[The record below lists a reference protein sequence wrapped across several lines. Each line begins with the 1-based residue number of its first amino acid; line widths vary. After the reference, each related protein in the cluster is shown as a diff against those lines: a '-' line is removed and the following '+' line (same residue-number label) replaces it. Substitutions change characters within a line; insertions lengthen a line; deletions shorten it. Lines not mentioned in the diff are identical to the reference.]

1 MSRTPAAAGVTVAS
15 MSRATSPRGFLRAA
29 DCNLDE
35 FRAVV
40 EVDTDPADHPLA
52 ERIDNGVPVYSAAD
66 LRDRIAGGLDRRV
79 VEGEIAASLL
89 AGPGTVV
96 VTGAMDPTVVDRAS
110 TVFFDL
116 IDQQNANGRSVGDH
130 YAKPGANDRVWN
142 SFEKHAIADPESFV
156 AYYSNDIIS
165 LVATAWLGPAYQ
177 MSAQVNVVNP
187 GGDAQMPHRD
197 YHLGFLTDAVA
208 ETYPAHAHVLSP
220 ALTLQGAVAHC
231 DMPVES
237 GPTFLLP
244 HSQKYPA
251 GYLAWRRPEFIEYF
265 RGHYVQSPL
274 AKGDLLFFNP
284 ALFHAGG
291 RNETAHIRRMANLLQ
306 ISSSM
311 ARAMETIDTARI
323 TRAVYPAI
331 LRAKR
336 NGLAA
341 DLVENVVATCSEGYA
356 FPSNLDRDPP
366 TGGLTPPSQT
376 DVVRRAVAEEWD
388 PERLDAELSEH
399 AAKRSSLDPW

>member
-1 MSRTPAAAGVTVAS
+1 MPRTPASAGVTVRRVS
-15 MSRATSPRGFLRAA
+15 SATSPRGFLRAA
-29 DCNLDE
+29 DCNLDD
-35 FRAVV
+35 FRAMV
-40 EVDTDPADHPLA
+40 EVETDLADHPLA
-52 ERIDNGVPVYSAAD
+52 ERIDRGIPVYSAD
-66 LRDRIAGGLDRRV
+66 ELRNRLAGGLDRRV
-79 VEGEIAASLL
+79 VEAEIATALL
-89 AGPGTVV
+89 DGPGTIV
-96 VTGAMDPTVVDRAS
+96 VTGAMEPAVVDRAS
-110 TVFFDL
+110 AVFFDL
-116 IDQQNANGRSVGDH
+116 IDQQHARGRSVGDH

-142 SFEKHAIADPESFV
+142 SFEKHAIADPDSFV
-156 AYYSNDIIS
+156 EYYSNDVIA
-165 LVATAWLGPAYQ
+165 LVATAWLGPSYQ

-197 YHLGFLTDAVA
+197 YHIGFLTDAVA
-208 ETYPAHAHVLSP
+208 EAYPAHAHVMSP

-231 DMPVES
+231 DMPIES

-265 RGHYVQSPL
+265 QRRYVQSAL

-323 TRAVYPAI
+323 TRAVYPSI

-336 NGLAA
+336 AGLSA
-341 DLVENVVATCSEGYA
+341 DRVENVVATCSEGYA

-366 TGGLTPPSQT
+366 VGGLTPPSQT
-376 DVVRRAVAEEWD
+376 DVVRRAVAEEWTSD
-388 PERLDAELSEH
+388 RLDAELNAH
-399 AAKRSSLDPW
+399 AEKRSSLDPW